1 MNSMEIRVGPKEQ
14 VVQGIP
20 IGRLNNLETR
30 VKTLEVG
37 GVSKEIFYNPDG
49 TVSEITSSL
58 GDKTFTYSNGMLMSI
73 TGTGVYISKS
83 FIYDSSNRLTNVNV

>member
-37 GVSKEIFYNPDG
+37 GVSKEIFYNSDG

>member
-1 MNSMEIRVGPKEQ
+1 MEIRVGPKEQ